1 MLILW
6 VGAIMI
12 VLAGLYLRPVL
23 APFGRQYFK
32 GVENLPDG
40 LSDLL
45 GGQLTIIGIVFPLV
59 VGLISVLFQKNR
71 PANISSQPISF
82 TQDTCLLV

>member
-1 MLILW
+1 
-6 VGAIMI
+6 MI

-32 GVENLPDG
+32 GIEKFPDG

-71 PANISSQPISF
+71 HVSISSRPISF
-82 TQDTCLLV
+82 TRDTCLQV